1 MADHDLAVN
10 NSRLGTNNQG
20 NKILKDEFRQKIIN
34 KIQDNGYAVDVAG
47 KKLTIKRNGA
57 IIGTI
62 EEVPRMK
69 KIYKPE
75 PVLPQL
81 ANVIGLVGLAG
92 NNVNEVPALN
102 LKFVFTTMGDR
113 FAIEELVSEVLEK
126 YNNQPVEVQQGPV
139 PMNINNSN
147 NEAVGGRRK
156 RARKTKKRRHTTK
169 PKRRSHTLR
178 RKY

>member
-1 MADHDLAVN
+1 MEEYDLAVN

-34 KIQDNGYAVDVAG
+34 KIRANDYAVDVAG

-75 PVLPQL
+75 PVLPQPQEL
-81 ANVIGLVGLAG
+81 ANVVGLAG
-92 NNVNEVPALN
+92 NNVNEVPALD
-102 LKFVFTTMGDR
+102 LKFVFNTMDDR
-113 FAIEELVSEVLEK
+113 FAIEELVSEVLDN
-126 YNNQPVEVQQGPV
+126 YNNNGNDNVEM
-139 PMNINNSN
+139 MNV
-147 NEAVGGRRK
+147 EMGVGGRRK
-156 RARKTKKRRHTTK
+156 RTRKTKKRRHTTK